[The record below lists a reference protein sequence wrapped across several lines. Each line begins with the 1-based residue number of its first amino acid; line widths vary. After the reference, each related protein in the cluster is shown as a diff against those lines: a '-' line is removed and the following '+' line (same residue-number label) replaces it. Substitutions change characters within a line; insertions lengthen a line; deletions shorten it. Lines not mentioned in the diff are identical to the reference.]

1 MNNTNSKNNILL
13 YVEEEIEKIRLDKYL
28 SQNEIILENMPS
40 VSRSYLQKLVKDGL
54 IKVNNSNVKTSFVLQ
69 GNEVIEIII
78 PEPVELNIQPE
89 PIDLD
94 IIYEDEDIIVINKPK
109 GMVVH
114 PAPGHYSGTLV
125 NGLLYHCKDGLSG
138 INGVMRPGIV
148 HRIDMNTT
156 GILVVCKNDVAHM
169 SLSKQFKEHTITRVY
184 HAIVHNRFKNEEGVI
199 DKPIGRHPSD
209 RKKFAIVQNGKHA
222 VTHYKVI
229 DNLKGNYSYIS
240 CQLETG
246 RTHQIRV
253 HMSNISHPL
262 YGDNIYGNISNEKI
276 KCVGQALHAKKLGF
290 IHPTKNEYM
299 EFDSELPDYFK
310 KLIELL

>member
-13 YVEEEIEKIRLDKYL
+13 YVEEEIEKIRLD
-28 SQNEIILENMPS
+28 
-40 VSRSYLQKLVKDGL
+40 
-54 IKVNNSNVKTSFVLQ
+54 
-69 GNEVIEIII
+69 II

-199 DKPIGRHPSD
+199 DKPQIER
-209 RKKFAIVQNGKHA
+209 
-222 VTHYKVI
+222 
-229 DNLKGNYSYIS
+229 NL
-240 CQLETG
+240 QLF
-246 RTHQIRV
+246 RMV
-253 HMSNISHPL
+253 NML
-262 YGDNIYGNISNEKI
+262 
-276 KCVGQALHAKKLGF
+276 
-290 IHPTKNEYM
+290 
-299 EFDSELPDYFK
+299 
-310 KLIELL
+310 